1 MKIEISDDAEKALEK
16 MDGTLQQ
23 KFDAHI
29 MKISQ
34 TRPTRFLKDQ
44 NIEEVGDGRIIYHVD
59 HENDTL
65 YILRCF
71 PDHKSYEK
79 YRNSLR

>member
-1 MKIEISDDAEKALEK
+1 MKIKISNEADKAIGK
-16 MDGTLQQ
+16 MDGSLQE

-29 MKISQ
+29 MKISKM
-34 TRPTRFLKDQ
+34 RPTRFLKNQ
-44 NIEEVGDGRIIYHVD
+44 NIEEIGDGRIIYHID
-59 HENDTL
+59 RETDTL

-71 PDHKSYEK
+71 PDHKSYDK